1 MAFTD
6 LFKIEANST
15 LTENGGKAVKT
26 TGSDLLNLF
35 ATIGGKR
42 NAKESEIEKDYL
54 AARCEDKELADNL
67 ILWCRDIR
75 NGGCGERRVGR
86 IMLRSLAEIDPS
98 KVIRNFQTIVDAGR
112 WDDLYCFIGTPV
124 ESEMWNFIKTQFF
137 KDMVDYRNNEPI
149 SLMAKWLKS
158 VNTSSKESSALG
170 YKTAKK
176 LGLSPKMYRKALS
189 KLRKYLNV
197 CEQKMS
203 KNEWNKIDYSA
214 VPSYAMSHYQGAF
227 HKHDEDRYAEFLA
240 DVKAGKQ
247 KINAG
252 VLYPYDFFIHWV
264 NSRDK
269 EGKRTLSEVDSL
281 QWDILPNYVIG
292 NFDVLVM
299 PDVSGSMYYAGNKVI
314 GTSVGLATYF
324 AQRNE
329 GAYKGLVLSFAEQP
343 TFCNINGKTTSEAF
357 RTIASGNGLSTNLD
371 LGFKAVWELAKT
383 TGEVPKALVIISD
396 MEINSWS
403 DVRIG
408 TIANKWD
415 KKFKLIGLQMPKLIL
430 WNVESRG
437 KRFLATQNENVTFV
451 SGSGVGPFKSL
462 CTLIEKDAY
471 TAMKEI
477 LTQPA
482 FGWR

>member
-15 LTENGGKAVKT
+15 LTENGGKAFKS

-42 NAKESEIEKDYL
+42 DAKETEIEEDYL

-75 NGGCGERRVGR
+75 NGGCGERRIGR
-86 IMLRSLAEIDPS
+86 VLLRSLAEIDPS

-112 WDDLYCFIGTPV
+112 WDDLYCFIETPV
-124 ESEMWNFIKTQFF
+124 EDDMWAFIKAQFIS
-137 KDMVDYRNNEPI
+137 DMTGYRNNKPI

-158 VNTSSKESSALG
+158 VNTSSKESKALG
-170 YKTAKK
+170 YKTAEK
-176 LGLSPKMYRKALS
+176 LNLSPKIYRKALS

-203 KNEWNKIDYSA
+203 KNEWDEIDYST
-214 VPSYAMSHYQGAF
+214 VPSYAMSHYQTAF
-227 HKHDEDRYAEFLA
+227 YKHDEDRYTAFLS

-247 KINAG
+247 KINAS
-252 VLYPYDFFIHWV
+252 VLYPYDFFIHW
-264 NSRDK
+264 NNN
-269 EGKRTLSEVDSL
+269 EEWGRTLSEVDNL
-281 QWDILPNYVIG
+281 QWDNLPNYVEG

-299 PDVSGSMYYAGNKVI
+299 PDVSGSMYWAGDKVI

-329 GAYKGLVLSFAEQP
+329 GAYKGLVLNFAEKP
-343 TFCNINGKTTSEAF
+343 TFCDINGKTTSEAF
-357 RTIASGNGLSTNLD
+357 EMIASGNGYSTNLN
-371 LGFKAVWELAKT
+371 LAFKVVWELAKET
-383 TGEVPKALVIISD
+383 NEVPKALVVISD
-396 MEINSWS
+396 MEIDSWS
-403 DVRIG
+403 DTQIG
-408 TIANKWD
+408 GIVNKWN
-415 KKFKLIGLQMPKLIL
+415 KEFLLIGLQMPKLIL

-437 KRFLATQNENVTFV
+437 KRFLATQNDNVAFV
-451 SGSGVGPFKSL
+451 SGSGVGPFKNL